1 MGILEVLTVI
11 FVVLKCMN
19 IIAWSWW
26 AVFLPEIIVIA
37 LYIVLIFV
45 AYLLKK

>member
-1 MGILEVLTVI
+1 MRILEVLTVI

-26 AVFLPEIIVIA
+26 TVFLPEIIAIA
-37 LYIVLIFV
+37 LYIVLIFA